1 VTDDHDDHIFQPL
14 AVYIPILFPLYT
26 HYIIYHI
33 PLLLVGSVMIIPC
46 DLTVAHMGAIWGL
59 QLQDCYLSGCSC
71 DTPCDD
77 RDIAAGAC
85 PSTGTLRLGE
95 AIKIMVELGAVK
107 QL

>member
-1 VTDDHDDHIFQPL
+1 
-14 AVYIPILFPLYT
+14 
-26 HYIIYHI
+26 
-33 PLLLVGSVMIIPC
+33 MIVPC
-46 DLTVAHMGAIWGL
+46 DLTVGHMGAIWGL

-107 QL
+107 QLWPPFSHGFNF